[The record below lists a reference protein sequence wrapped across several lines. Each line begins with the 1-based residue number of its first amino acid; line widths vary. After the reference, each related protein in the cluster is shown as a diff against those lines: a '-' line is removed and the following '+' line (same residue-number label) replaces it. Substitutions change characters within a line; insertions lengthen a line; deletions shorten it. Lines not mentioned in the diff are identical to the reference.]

1 LIILYNNLQAQEPD
15 GWQKICYQETSRLD
29 TGLSFTG
36 KSQQNDPVDVKGNA
50 GHVDILFGESI
61 DGIAQDG
68 AGSRGKVFIVARDVF
83 KIGKDVL
90 KTVPYVTTIIN
101 RD

>member
-1 LIILYNNLQAQEPD
+1 MAEDQL
-15 GWQKICYQETSRLD
+15 SRNVALSHLS
-29 TGLSFTG
+29 TGLSFTR
-36 KSQQNDPVDVKGNA
+36 KTQQNDPVDVKGDT
-50 GHVDILFGESI
+50 GHVNILFGESI
-61 DGIAQDG
+61 DSISQDG

-90 KTVPYVTTIIN
+90 KTVPYVTTIVN